1 MQKSAE
7 DLTAVSGPSPVSTG
21 GRTAKWVRPA
31 TRVSEGES
39 MVDQSDRDQPKPS
52 LVRRILVPP
61 LLAVA
66 HRLLAADQQHRASQF
81 AAVGVAPGRV
91 VFLGDSITHGGL
103 WDEWFPDVAV
113 LNRGI
118 GGERSDEVLRRLD
131 TAINEPTA
139 VFLLIGTNDIMAL
152 KPLDEIA
159 ANVAAI
165 LDGIEQY
172 APGTPVFV
180 QSVMPRGAA
189 YRDEVRALNR
199 RYVDLVARRPEYIRY
214 VDLWPALAT
223 EAGVLNPQF
232 TRDRLH
238 LNGLG
243 YRAWVMI
250 LEPLVTRLTNP

>member
-1 MQKSAE
+1 M
-7 DLTAVSGPSPVSTG
+7 
-21 GRTAKWVRPA
+21 
-31 TRVSEGES
+31 
-39 MVDQSDRDQPKPS
+39 DQTDRDQPKPS
-52 LVRRILVPP
+52 LGRRIFIPLV
-61 LLAVA
+61 LAVI
-66 HRLLAADQQHRASQF
+66 HRLLDADQQHRSSQF
-81 AAVGVAPGRV
+81 AAVGVAPSRV
-91 VFLGDSITHGGL
+91 VFLGDSITQGGL

-118 GGERSDEVLRRLD
+118 GGERTDQVLRRLD

-159 ANVAAI
+159 RNVAAI
-165 LDGIEQY
+165 LDGIERR

-199 RYVDLVARRPEYIRY
+199 RYVDLVAQRPDHVRY
-214 VDLWPALAT
+214 VDLWPALET
-223 EAGVLNPQF
+223 GDGVLNPEF
-232 TRDRLH
+232 SRDRLH

-243 YRAWVMI
+243 YQAWTGL
-250 LEPLVTRLTNP
+250 LEPLIRPFAAPENTPHR